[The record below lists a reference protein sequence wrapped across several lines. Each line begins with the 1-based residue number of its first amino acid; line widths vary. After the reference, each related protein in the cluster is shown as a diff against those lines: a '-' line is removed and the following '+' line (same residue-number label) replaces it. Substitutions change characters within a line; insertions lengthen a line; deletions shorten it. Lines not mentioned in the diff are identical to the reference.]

1 MRIWMIAL
9 VACACSSDRDDR
21 SPAAATTAA
30 DASHASD
37 PIDIN
42 PRLLRRFR
50 PVVTETAPP
59 PVTPEK
65 IALGRTLFYDVR
77 LSRNHTISCN
87 SCHPLDHYG
96 ADGQPTSPG
105 VDGHRG
111 TRNAPSVFNA
121 ASHFAQFWD
130 GRAASVEEQAVMPIM
145 NGDEMGMANE
155 QAVVASI
162 ESVPAY
168 VAGFAKAYPGDPR
181 PITIAHLGEV
191 IGAFERGLVTR
202 SRWDEFLDGK
212 VDALTPLERRGL
224 RVFLDSGCMVCH
236 TGPQVGG
243 TMFERVGVVEP
254 WPNQKDTGRAS
265 VTKAQQDR
273 MVFKVPSL
281 KNVAETA
288 PYFHDGS
295 AETLDAAIRMMGRH
309 QLGIEL
315 RDPDVDAIAAWM
327 RAMTGPI
334 DRAYVAATAKL

>member
-9 VACACSSDRDDR
+9 LASACSSARDER
-21 SPAAATTAA
+21 SLAPAGTDSAP
-30 DASHASD
+30 SPD

-50 PVVTETAPP
+50 PVVAEAPP
-59 PVTPEK
+59 PPATPEK
-65 IALGRTLFYDVR
+65 IALGRALFHDVR

-105 VDGHRG
+105 FDGRRG
-111 TRNAPSVFNA
+111 ARNAPSVFNA
-121 ASHFAQFWD
+121 ATHFAQFWD
-130 GRAASVEEQAVMPIM
+130 GRAATVEEQAVMPIM

-155 QAVVASI
+155 QAVIASI
-162 ESVPAY
+162 AAVPQY
-168 VAGFAKAYPGDPR
+168 VAAFAKAYPGDPT

-202 SRWDEFLDGK
+202 SRWDDFLDGK
-212 VDALTPLERRGL
+212 LDALTPIERRGL

-254 WPNQKDTGRAS
+254 WPNQKDPGRAG
-265 VTKAQQDR
+265 VTKSPQDR

-281 KNVAETA
+281 KNIAETA

-295 AETLDAAIRMMGRH
+295 AATLEVAIRMMGRH

-315 RDPDVDAIAAWM
+315 RDQDVEAIAAWM
-327 RAMTGPI
+327 RAMTGMI
-334 DRAYVAATAKL
+334 DRAYVAPAKT